1 MFLVLNVRDL
11 SPNEVIAQMTYWCRM
26 QGLNLRHLPCKDS
39 ALPTELIL
47 HNGRQ
52 DRIRTYSPKGNGFTV
67 RRDSPTSPLADNKE
81 ATYTELPQ
89 QPPTIVWTRKG
100 KCIYDALV
108 ILLGLEP
115 RLFAVKGRCVSLL
128 HYSTIYQ
135 AQ

>member
-11 SPNEVIAQMTYWCRM
+11 SPNEVIAQMTY
-26 QGLNLRHLPCKDS
+26 
-39 ALPTELIL
+39 
-47 HNGRQ
+47 NGRK
-52 DRIRTYSPKGNGFTV
+52 DRIRTYSSRGNGFTIH
-67 RRDSPTSPLADNKE
+67 RSSPTLPLSDNKE

-115 RLFAVKGRCVSLL
+115 RLFAVKGDVLACYTIVPYTRLNKILASYNIYNLL
-128 HYSTIYQ
+128 INCS
-135 AQ
+135 